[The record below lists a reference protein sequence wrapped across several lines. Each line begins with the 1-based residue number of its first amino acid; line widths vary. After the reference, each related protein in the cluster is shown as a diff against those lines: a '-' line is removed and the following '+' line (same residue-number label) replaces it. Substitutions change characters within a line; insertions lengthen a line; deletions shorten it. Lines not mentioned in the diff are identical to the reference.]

1 MISVATESDRALP
14 KGWRWVKLGEV
25 MASTLGSVDPSKA
38 HDEVFI
44 LYSVPAFDQREPE
57 VLPGRRIGSTKQVV
71 KAGDVLLSKIV
82 PHIRRSWVVSEHS
95 GSRTIAFGEWIV
107 FRSEMVWPDYLR
119 HVLVSDDFHEK
130 FMRTTSGVGGSLTR
144 ARPALVANI
153 SIPLPPLP
161 EQKRIAAIL
170 NEQMAAV
177 ERARKAAEDDL
188 AAINALPAALLRRA
202 FAGEL

>member
-1 MISVATESDRALP
+1 MI
-14 KGWRWVKLGEV
+14 
-25 MASTLGSVDPSKA
+25 
-38 HDEVFI
+38 
-44 LYSVPAFDQREPE
+44 
-57 VLPGRRIGSTKQVV
+57 
-71 KAGDVLLSKIV
+71 
-82 PHIRRSWVVSEHS
+82 
-95 GSRTIAFGEWIV
+95 
-107 FRSEMVWPDYLR
+107 WPDFLR
-119 HVLVSDDFHEK
+119 HVLVSDDFHEE

-177 ERARKAAEDDL
+177 ERARKAAEEEL
-188 AAINALPAALLRRA
+188 ETINRLPAAWLRRA